1 MCGIA
6 GVVLRQGQVDRDLLK
21 PMADQLRH
29 RGPDDV
35 GFLAEANVGLVHTRL
50 SIIDLSGGHQPIR
63 TEDGRLAVV
72 ANGEIYNFIELRQ
85 VLEAEGCHFLTH
97 SDSETILHAYARYD
111 AKFASLL
118 RGMFAFALYDKA
130 RHRLILGRD
139 RLGIKPL
146 FIARLPDRVVFASE
160 LKAITPLL
168 PKRPQVN
175 PRALVQFL
183 DSQFNTGQETI
194 LDEVQ
199 RVAPGELVVID
210 ARDLSLQRHRYWNPL
225 DVEPRQIGF
234 EEAVEEFDPLFEQVM
249 QEHMRSDVP
258 YGIFLSGGNDSA
270 VLCAMLQRHQDRPIR
285 SFSVGYASAKMA
297 DELPDAERV
306 AGLFETRHTSLRLDR
321 EAIMGR
327 VVHSIWAADDLM
339 RDYAALPTSILAQE
353 AAKELKVVFT
363 GEGGDEVFAGY
374 GRYRKSALQRWLQN
388 LLNPGSGGFRT
399 RSQWH
404 EGWAGRLFG
413 PELKSARQAFRAPYI
428 EAWRRTPPTWSDIQ
442 RSQYTDMVTALPDN
456 LLVKTD
462 RMLMGFGLE
471 GRVPFLD
478 HRVVEFGLS
487 LPDDL
492 KVQGR
497 KPKVFLRRWAESLLP
512 ADHLNK
518 PKRGF
523 HVPIGEWLQGP
534 FLDHLEDKL
543 LASRAIQQ
551 WFDVRA
557 VPRLFAAQRNSTRGA
572 MSREIWCLMQFA
584 IWHRLMLEHPGMVPS
599 AQADLLE
606 WIG

>member
-111 AKFASLL
+111 ASFASLL

-183 DSQFNTGQETI
+183 DSQFNTGEETI
-194 LDEVQ
+194 LQEVQ

-327 VVHSIWAADDLM
+327 VVHSIWADLHP
-339 RDYAALPTSILAQE
+339 RPGGGQGTQGGVHGRGRRRGVCGLWPLPQVTLAAL
-353 AAKELKVVFT
+353 AAKPAQPRV
-363 GEGGDEVFAGY
+363 
-374 GRYRKSALQRWLQN
+374 
-388 LLNPGSGGFRT
+388 
-399 RSQWH
+399 
-404 EGWAGRLFG
+404 
-413 PELKSARQAFRAPYI
+413 
-428 EAWRRTPPTWSDIQ
+428 RRIS
-442 RSQYTDMVTALPDN
+442 YA
-456 LLVKTD
+456 
-462 RMLMGFGLE
+462 
-471 GRVPFLD
+471 
-478 HRVVEFGLS
+478 
-487 LPDDL
+487 
-492 KVQGR
+492 
-497 KPKVFLRRWAESLLP
+497 KPVA
-512 ADHLNK
+512 
-518 PKRGF
+518 
-523 HVPIGEWLQGP
+523 
-534 FLDHLEDKL
+534 
-543 LASRAIQQ
+543 
-551 WFDVRA
+551 
-557 VPRLFAAQRNSTRGA
+557 
-572 MSREIWCLMQFA
+572 
-584 IWHRLMLEHPGMVPS
+584 
-599 AQADLLE
+599 
-606 WIG
+606 